1 MEDKTGKNL
10 RIVGIV
16 FMALTTAMNILG
28 GTGTVCAAFLTKKYP
43 MVDILRPVDYR
54 WLYQTLMIVTV
65 IIGLAGIW
73 ATINLIRGKSR
84 AYQNAVIVLA
94 VGTLVS
100 GIHFYA
106 SMSIRGSATPANMK
120 FFANVITL
128 LLFLVLG
135 LPGIRQRVN
144 FSEPGETTTQMTS
157 GGLAA
162 IMVGILTLSVRM
174 WVGAS
179 HVYEGNNWVDVL
191 KMPLLLSGAGLTIG
205 GFGLL
210 LRAAYKNL
218 DVLSRERE
226 VTVSSK

>member
-16 FMALTTAMNILG
+16 LMALTTAMNILG

-54 WLYQTLMIVTV
+54 WLYQTFMIVT
-65 IIGLAGIW
+65 ILIGLVGIW
-73 ATINLIRGKSR
+73 ATINLVRGKSR

-120 FFANVITL
+120 FFANGITL
-128 LLFLVLG
+128 LVFLIFG
-135 LPGIRQRVN
+135 LPGVRQRVN
-144 FSEPGETTTQMTS
+144 FSDPGDTNTQMTS

-162 IMVGILTLSVRM
+162 IMVGILTLSIRS

-179 HVYEGNNWVDVL
+179 HIYEGNNWVDVL
-191 KMPLLLSGAGLTIG
+191 KMPLLLTGSVMIVSGLV
-205 GFGLL
+205 LM
-210 LRAAYKNL
+210 LRVAREKLN
-218 DVLSRERE
+218 VFSGERE
-226 VTVSSK
+226 MTVSSK

>member
-10 RIVGIV
+10 RITGIV
-16 FMALTTAMNILG
+16 LMALTTAMNILG

-54 WLYQTLMIVTV
+54 WLYQTFMIVT
-65 IIGLAGIW
+65 ILIGLAGIW
-73 ATINLIRGKSR
+73 TTINLIRGKNK
-84 AYQNAVIVLA
+84 AYQNTLIVLA

-106 SMSIRGSATPANMK
+106 SMTIRGSATPANMK
-120 FFANVITL
+120 FFANVIT
-128 LLFLVLG
+128 FLVFLIFG

-144 FSEPGETTTQMTS
+144 FSGPGDTATQMTS

-162 IMVGILTLSVRM
+162 IMVGILILSVRT

-179 HVYEGNNWVDVL
+179 HVYDGNNWVDVL
-191 KMPLLLSGAGLTIG
+191 RMPLLLSGSGLTITG
-205 GFGLL
+205 VGLMLRSAFDSLNIFG
-210 LRAAYKNL
+210 
-218 DVLSRERE
+218 REKK
-226 VTVSSK
+226 VTVSPD

>member
-1 MEDKTGKNL
+1 MDDKRGKNL

-54 WLYQTLMIVTV
+54 WLYQTFMIVTV
-65 IIGLAGIW
+65 LIGLVGIW
-73 ATINLIRGKSR
+73 ATISLIRGKNR

-94 VGTLVS
+94 LGTLVS

-120 FFANVITL
+120 FFANMITL
-128 LLFLVLG
+128 LVFLIFG
-135 LPGIRQRVN
+135 LPGIRERIN
-144 FSEPGETTTQMTS
+144 FSGPGDTTTQMTS

-162 IMVGILTLSVRM
+162 IMVGILILSVRT

-179 HVYEGNNWVDVL
+179 HVYDGNNWVDVL
-191 KMPLLLSGAGLTIG
+191 KVPLLLSGSGLIIAGV
-205 GFGLL
+205 GLM
-210 LRAAYKNL
+210 LRSACDSLNILA
-218 DVLSRERE
+218 RERK
-226 VTVSSK
+226 VTASSK

>member
-10 RIVGIV
+10 RIAGIV
-16 FMALTTAMNILG
+16 LMALTTAMNILG

-43 MVDILRPVDYR
+43 MIDILRPVDYR
-54 WLYQTLMIVTV
+54 WLYQTFMIVTV
-65 IIGLAGIW
+65 LIGLVGIW
-73 ATINLIRGKSR
+73 ATIGLIRGKTR
-84 AYQNAVIVLA
+84 AYQNAVIVLV

-106 SMSIRGSATPANMK
+106 SLSIRGSATPANMK

-128 LLFLVLG
+128 LVFLVFG
-135 LPGIRQRVN
+135 LPGMRQRVN
-144 FSEPGETTTQMTS
+144 FSGPGDTTSQMTS

-162 IMVGILTLSVRM
+162 IMVGILILSVRT

-191 KMPLLLSGAGLTIG
+191 NIPLVVSGSILLSGGV
-205 GFGLL
+205 GLL
-210 LRAAYKNL
+210 IR
-218 DVLSRERE
+218 
-226 VTVSSK
+226 VTYQNITALLLNHKRQPAP

>member
-10 RIVGIV
+10 RIAGIV
-16 FMALTTAMNILG
+16 LMALTTAMNILG

-43 MVDILRPVDYR
+43 MIDILRPVDYR
-54 WLYQTLMIVTV
+54 WLYQTFMIVTV
-65 IIGLAGIW
+65 LIGLVGIW
-73 ATINLIRGKSR
+73 ATIGLIRGKTR
-84 AYQNAVIVLA
+84 AYQNAVIVLV

-106 SMSIRGSATPANMK
+106 SLSIRGSATPANMK

-128 LLFLVLG
+128 LIFLVFG
-135 LPGIRQRVN
+135 LPGMRQRVN
-144 FSEPGETTTQMTS
+144 FSGPGDTTSQMTS

-162 IMVGILTLSVRM
+162 IMVGILILSVRT

-191 KMPLLLSGAGLTIG
+191 NIPLVVSGSILITG
-205 GFGLL
+205 GIGLL
-210 LRAAYKNL
+210 LRVVYENSVAS
-218 DVLSRERE
+218 LSHRKKQS
-226 VTVSSK
+226 VT

>member
-10 RIVGIV
+10 RIIGIV
-16 FMALTTAMNILG
+16 FFALTTAMNILG

-54 WLYQTLMIVTV
+54 WLYQTFMIVT
-65 IIGLAGIW
+65 ILIGLVGIW
-73 ATINLIRGKSR
+73 ATIALIRGRSR
-84 AYQNAVIVLA
+84 AFQNALIVLV

-128 LLFLVLG
+128 ILFIVFG
-135 LPGIRQRVN
+135 LPGVRERVN
-144 FSEPGETTTQMTS
+144 FNHPGDSQSQMSS

-162 IMVGILTLSVRM
+162 ITTGLLILSVKF
-174 WVGAS
+174 WVGDS
-179 HVYEGNNWVDVL
+179 HIHEGNYWVDVIKL
-191 KMPLLLSGAGLTIG
+191 PLLIG
-205 GFGLL
+205 GSTLSLTGLVML
-210 LRAAYKNL
+210 TKVTF
-218 DVLSRERE
+218 DSMLSKSRNQTRQL
-226 VTVSSK
+226 SP

>member
-54 WLYQTLMIVTV
+54 WLYQTFMIVT
-65 IIGLAGIW
+65 ILIGLVGIW
-73 ATINLIRGKSR
+73 ATLGLIRGKNK
-84 AYQNAVIVLA
+84 AYQNAVIVLV

-128 LLFLVLG
+128 LLFLVFG
-135 LPGIRQRVN
+135 LPGMRQRVN
-144 FSEPGETTTQMTS
+144 FSGPGDPTTQMTS

-162 IMVGILTLSVRM
+162 IVVGILILSVRT
-174 WVGAS
+174 WVGSS

-191 KMPLLLSGAGLTIG
+191 KVPLDVSSSILMIG
-205 GFGLL
+205 GVSMLL
-210 LRAAYKNL
+210 KVTLENFEAFL
-218 DVLSRERE
+218 DKRRRQL
-226 VTVSSK
+226 TP